1 MLELRR
7 LRLLREL
14 SRRGTVAEVGKALH
28 LSPSGVSQQLNQL
41 ESEVGVPLLER
52 VGRRLQLTPA
62 GSALVAHTEAI
73 LARLEQAGAE
83 LAALSGEPRGT
94 VRVASFQTATHAL
107 VLPALARLR
116 RHEGLAVRLSVL
128 EPESALPALLA
139 RDFDMVIGEDYPG
152 APAAIPDGLVRTEL
166 CADPLRFAVADP
178 ARTPGIAAARDA
190 IWVMEPKGSAARAW
204 ATNLCRAAGFEPE
217 VGYESDDMTAHEEL
231 VRLGHAV
238 GFLSDLLWRGRTPQV
253 GLIPLPGQARTLYAV
268 MRRGGEA
275 HPAVRAVR
283 DALRE
288 QVG

>member
-52 VGRRLQLTPA
+52 VGRRLRLTPA
-62 GSALVAHTEAI
+62 GNALVAHTEAI
-73 LARLEQAGAE
+73 LTRLERAGAE
-83 LAALSGEPRGT
+83 VAALSGQARGT

-107 VLPALARLR
+107 VLPALAGLS

-139 RDFDMVIGEDYPG
+139 RDFDIVIGEDYPG
-152 APAAIPDGLVRTEL
+152 APAEIPDGLVRTEL
-166 CADPLRFAVADP
+166 CTDPLRFAVADP
-178 ARTPGIAAARDA
+178 VRTPDVGAARDA
-190 IWVMEPKGSAARAW
+190 VWVMEPKGSAARAW
-204 ATNLCRAAGFEPE
+204 ATNLCRVAGFEPE

-253 GLIPLPGQARTLYAV
+253 ELIPLPGQARRLYAV
-268 MRRGGEA
+268 MRRGGET
-275 HPAVRAVR
+275 HPAVRVVR